1 MNNTKVY
8 RKNAEGFW
16 NDFENIKWF
25 KDEPAPPYWVE
36 FFKKFVGKHMSV
48 LDLGCG
54 AGRNTEILFR
64 LGFNTYACDFYENMV
79 ATTKERLLS
88 AGADKKTVQENITQG
103 DMLSIKFPDQYFD
116 IVLSNGVF
124 HNAYNLNELDKAVSE
139 VSRVLKKGGYLCF
152 NLFSSEK
159 VDSFKSIGNSVY
171 VTKENL
177 IMTLVTSQEFEDIC
191 QKHGLKIESP
201 IVQYQRDVTTGMRA
215 IMRGVMVK
223 TKQF

>member
-1 MNNTKVY
+1 MDNTKVY
-8 RKNAEGFW
+8 RKNAEEFW

-25 KDEPAPPYWVE
+25 KDEPAPPYWIE
-36 FFKKFVGKHMSV
+36 FFEKFVGKKISV

-64 LGFNTYACDFYENMV
+64 LGFNTYACDFYEKMV
-79 ATTKERLLS
+79 ATTKKRLLT
-88 AGADKKTVQENITQG
+88 AGADKKMVQENIAQG
-103 DMLSIKFPDQYFD
+103 DMLNIKFPDQYFD

-124 HNAYNLNELDKAVSE
+124 HNAYDLSELDKAISE
-139 VSRVLKKGGYLCF
+139 VSRVLKKGGHLCF

-159 VDSFKSIGNSVY
+159 VDLFKSIGNSVY
-171 VTKENL
+171 LTKENL

-201 IVQYQRDVTTGMRA
+201 IIQYQREVTTGMRA

-223 TKQF
+223 N